1 MHTRLV
7 RPRPVQLFVA
17 GAVLALGI
25 AGACSAGAP
34 DAPDAHHA
42 PAAQGRI
49 VELPASTP
57 PVAAQGV
64 PEPKQI
70 PGTGMLRYPDAMR
83 AARRE
88 GEVYTMFVIDE
99 HGLVDTSS
107 LRVLKSTDT
116 AFTSAVRSALPTMRF
131 EPARKDGRAV
141 RQVVQQPFTFALPR
155 NSDGEPRREVGERD
169 R

>member
-25 AGACSAGAP
+25 AG
-34 DAPDAHHA
+34 
-42 PAAQGRI
+42 
-49 VELPASTP
+49 
-57 PVAAQGV
+57 
-64 PEPKQI
+64 
-70 PGTGMLRYPDAMR
+70 
-83 AARRE
+83 E

-107 LRVLKSTDT
+107 LRVLKSTGP
-116 AFTSAVRSALPTMRF
+116 AFTSAVRAALPTMRF

-155 NSDGEPRREVGERD
+155 NSDGEPRGEVGERD